1 MALRGH
7 FLSDR
12 YFLEQFGRSMHESLR
27 PIFGVYLEME
37 SHGYVIGT
45 ALPHSFA
52 PHRLLS
58 KLVQLAAYLSRPK
71 LVLDTPRAC
80 LTASQMVRAV
90 ELSESLW
97 DMDSSNPFMLAAL
110 SGSAPARL
118 CFVCASASHLAPEC
132 PRLKEIKENAF
143 ARRSLVRLLESS
155 APSPAPLV
163 KRVHFL
169 GNDGSDAT
177 ASGPAESVDAGAGML
192 PEDTATADF
201 Q

>member
-1 MALRGH
+1 
-7 FLSDR
+7 LSDR
-12 YFLEQFGRSMHESLR
+12 YFLEQFGRSLHVFLR

-37 SHGYVIGT
+37 SHRYAIGT
-45 ALPHSFA
+45 VLPHSFA

-58 KLVQLAAYLSRPK
+58 KLVQRAAYVSRPK

-80 LTASQMVRAV
+80 LTASQAVRSA

-97 DMDSSNPFMLAAL
+97 AMDSSDPFMLAAL
-110 SGSAPARL
+110 TGSAPARL

-143 ARRSLVRLLESS
+143 ARPSLVRLLESS

-169 GNDGSDAT
+169 GNDGSKAP
-177 ASGPAESVDAGAGML
+177 ASGPAESVDSGEDML
-192 PEDTATADF
+192 PEDAAKVDF